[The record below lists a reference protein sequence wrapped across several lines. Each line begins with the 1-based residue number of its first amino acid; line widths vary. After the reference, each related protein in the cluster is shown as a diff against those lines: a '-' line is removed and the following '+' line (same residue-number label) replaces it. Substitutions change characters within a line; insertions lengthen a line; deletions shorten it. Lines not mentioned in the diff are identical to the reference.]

1 MAETNANIS
10 SDVRL
15 KVLKFG
21 HKGRDVGQ
29 YSCHSPDTRDA
40 AGRRNIKNITL
51 IKKRRS
57 LA

>member
-15 KVLKFG
+15 KGLKFG

-40 AGRRNIKNITL
+40 AGRRNIKNINL
-51 IKKRRS
+51 KKRRS